1 MINLKSIYENQVPQ
15 GEHLIKTR
23 IDEVV
28 NFSCFAATN
37 HITGTHIFILE
48 LNHKNEM
55 PEIKT
60 KKFRGVSLEIFD
72 FEEEKKE
79 LHIFLLD
86 NELKDIFFFF
96 IEDIIESIS
105 TAITENEALI
115 KISNIILKWKKL
127 FEKYTNKALSLE
139 KQKGLIGELLFLEI
153 LLNNGFDIEQLLTI
167 WCGPEYEDKDFLYK
181 NIGVEVKLSTS
192 KLPKIQISNERQLDG
207 LGMKYL
213 FLSHIVLDEVK
224 GAGFS
229 LNDLIKR
236 VGDRFSNNNS
246 STLNYIEK
254 LTKVGYEIEDYDCY
268 NNMYQLREINYY
280 SVSTDFPKI
289 IPMDLINGV
298 YNVTYLV
305 EPTAV
310 NNFLISFEQLSEILN
325 LWKEN

>member
-96 IEDIIESIS
+96 IEDIIESIT

-192 KLPKIQISNERQLDG
+192 KLPKIQISNERQLDD

-213 FLSHIVLDEVK
+213 FLIHIILDEVK

-229 LNDLIKR
+229 LNDLVKR

-289 IPMDLINGV
+289 IPIDLINGV

-310 NNFLISFEQLSEILN
+310 NNFLISFEQLSDILN